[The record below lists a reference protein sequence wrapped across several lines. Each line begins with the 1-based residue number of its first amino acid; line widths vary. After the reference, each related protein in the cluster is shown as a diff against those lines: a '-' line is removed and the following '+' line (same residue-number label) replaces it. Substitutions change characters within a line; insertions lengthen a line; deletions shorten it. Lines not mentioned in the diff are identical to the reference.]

1 MISAFQTV
9 FVRIMEFTI
18 VTNGLIIKWV
28 HSLASEYT
36 ISSIRQGY
44 IESNLLVQTI
54 IRPLVKV
61 HAYRPPELLF

>member
-1 MISAFQTV
+1 LFSLFLKTQKLVLHSKSTNIAF
-9 FVRIMEFTI
+9 
-18 VTNGLIIKWV
+18 TNGLIIKWI

-54 IRPLVKV
+54 IRPLVIL
-61 HAYRPPELLF
+61 AGRLT